1 MKKLFASLAA
11 VLVSVA
17 MSAQIYV
24 GGGLNVKSNSDA
36 TGFGVQPEVGYVLNE
51 NLAIGGMLN
60 FDVQDIDAIDAF
72 KLDIKPY
79 ARYTFL
85 KAGNFSLF
93 ADGVVDLSYDG
104 GASEFNF
111 QGVYVQPGV
120 SYAFNE
126 KFSIAA
132 RMGKIGYVDEA
143 DPQGMKETILV
154 APNSSNL
161 SFTLYYTF

>member
-93 ADGVVDLSYDG
+93 ADGIVDLNYNA

-132 RMGKIGYVDEA
+132 RMGQIGYVDNA
-143 DPQGMKETILV
+143 DNKETILV
-154 APNSSNL
+154 APSTEKL
-161 SFTLYYTF
+161 AFTLYYTF

>member
-24 GGGLNVKSNSDA
+24 GGGLNVESNSDK
-36 TGFGVQPEVGYVLNE
+36 TGFGVAPEVGYVLNE

-93 ADGVVDLSYDG
+93 ADGVVDLNYDG

-132 RMGKIGYVDEA
+132 RMGQIGYVDNA
-143 DPQGMKETILV
+143 DNKETILV
-154 APNSSNL
+154 APSTEKL
-161 SFTLYYTF
+161 AFTLYYTF

>member
-36 TGFGVQPEVGYVLNE
+36 TGFGVAPEVGYVLNE
-51 NLAIGGMLN
+51 NLAIGGLLDFN
-60 FDVQDIDAIDAF
+60 VDDVDAIDAF

-93 ADGVVDLSYDG
+93 ADGIVDLNYDG

-132 RMGKIGYVDEA
+132 RMGQIGYVDNA
-143 DPQGMKETILV
+143 KNKETILV
-154 APNSSNL
+154 APSTEKL
-161 SFTLYYTF
+161 AFTLYYTF

>member
-24 GGGLNVKSNSDA
+24 GGGLNVESNSDK
-36 TGFGVQPEVGYVLNE
+36 TGFGVAPEVGYVLNE
-51 NLAIGGMLN
+51 NLAIGGLLD
-60 FDVQDIDAIDAF
+60 FKVADIDAIDEF
-72 KLDIKPY
+72 TLDIKPY

-93 ADGVVDLSYDG
+93 ADGIVDLNYNA